1 MPDACVKGGLR
12 RTLKLAVQW
21 RDGAFHSK
29 QIRKSERNLNQ
40 WRVPAV
46 SQIYYQ
52 DRPQNGN
59 ILGGDTGG
67 VQNLT
72 TKIKKTPNFC
82 SRRWQDRAARGG
94 VDASRPGKARPEP
107 AASGDNLARL
117 ASALG
122 LKCLH
127 LPTQLTPAA
136 PCGQADSAGTLNEDP
151 VFYHTC
157 PQKFPVS
164 KVGGWRRRRL

>member
-1 MPDACVKGGLR
+1 MYVSTKAAGIQYARMVFPPGL
-12 RTLKLAVQW
+12 LDLAWFWPGFFFGRFRPQ
-21 RDGAFHSK
+21 
-29 QIRKSERNLNQ
+29 E
-40 WRVPAV
+40 RVPAL

-52 DRPQNGN
+52 DRPQNGEY
-59 ILGGDTGG
+59 
-67 VQNLT
+67 
-72 TKIKKTPNFC
+72 
-82 SRRWQDRAARGG
+82 SRWGNGPHKQKQKNPRISAGADGRSAARGG

-136 PCGQADSAGTLNEDP
+136 PCGQADSAGTL
-151 VFYHTC
+151 VKWFKST
-157 PQKFPVS
+157 VS
-164 KVGGWRRRRL
+164 KNICT